1 MEKTDIERRRNERE
15 RMKRRSTIG
24 RGDHDIVAVFS
35 HNRVVNPD
43 QLRFREHKPIDGR
56 RGETLFTV
64 ENDVCEHVVEVGT
77 EVTSLDEGYDYVVA
91 IVDRETGTTTYRPV
105 RLYNFEATYSSDMR
119 QLLGEKRRAPIDYGA
134 SYDIKTEDWAKRRM
148 DLTADFGSS
157 KKMKIQE
164 AAVRRQIN
172 NETLDAMRKTAFAS
186 TSVLAEQE
194 DIKMEQI
201 SLVAK
206 AESSIL
212 PHAEQAE
219 LPRNIYPVSLFISQD
234 EITQFA
240 DSALEFLATPK
251 KQLLEQGFPEVV
263 LKMLPMTASRD
274 ASLAVPFTL
283 LGCMTYMSALFS
295 RKSIL
300 KKEFEAIPFPEAFV
314 QKVMG
319 EFITAQFDRG
329 SNGRMP
335 ARLAVSSLEKDKLV
349 AHLLALGLTLSPACS
364 LPITPWQVALRT
376 SPRSLEKM
384 LTGLGC
390 EIIQCNV
397 EEAART
403 ESLRAA
409 RLLRPP
415 SKEVATS
422 RKRRR

>member
-1 MEKTDIERRRNERE
+1 MEKTEVERRRKERE
-15 RMKRRSTIG
+15 RMKRKSVIG
-24 RGDHDIVAVFS
+24 RGDLDIVATFN
-35 HNRVVNPD
+35 HNHVVNPE
-43 QLRFREHKPIDGR
+43 QLRFREHRPLDDR
-56 RGETLFTV
+56 RGEVIITV
-64 ENDVCEHVVEVGT
+64 ENEVCENVVEVGT
-77 EVTSLDEGYDYVVA
+77 EVTSLDEGYDYA
-91 IVDRETGTTTYRPV
+91 LAMVDRETGAVTYKPV
-105 RLYNFEATYSSDMR
+105 RLYDFEATYSSDVR
-119 QLLGEKRRAPIDYGA
+119 QLLGEKRPPPVDYGA

-164 AAVRRQIN
+164 AAIRRQIN
-172 NETLDAMRKTAFAS
+172 TETLDAMRKTAFAS
-186 TSVLAEQE
+186 TSVLAEPE
-194 DIKMEQI
+194 DIKKEQI

-206 AESSIL
+206 PESAIL
-212 PHAEQAE
+212 PHAQQAE
-219 LPRNIYPVSLFISQD
+219 LPRNIYPLSLFVSAE

-240 DSALEFLATPK
+240 EATLEFLSTPK
-251 KQLLEQGFPEVV
+251 KQLVEKGFPEVV
-263 LKMLPMTASRD
+263 LKMMPLSAFKDT
-274 ASLAVPFTL
+274 SLGVPFAL

-300 KKEFEAIPFPEAFV
+300 KKEFEEIPFPEAFV
-314 QKVMG
+314 QKVMA
-319 EFITAQFDRG
+319 EYVSAQFDRG
-329 SNGRMP
+329 VNGRQA

-376 SPRSLEKM
+376 NPRFLEKM

-415 SKEVATS
+415 SNEIPKS